1 MSDADLDEVAVD
13 GELEDDEADEV
24 DEVDDAN
31 RVIGS
36 MSRDVLEYLAK
47 CIVDDPESVV
57 VEVDEGRNS
66 VSLRLNVSP
75 DDMGRVIGRRG
86 RTAQAIRT
94 VVRAAAAREGVEA
107 HVDIVD

>member
-1 MSDADLDEVAVD
+1 VSDTGVE
-13 GELEDDEADEV
+13 DEV
-24 DEVDDAN
+24 DVDIDAEVQDEVEDGN
-31 RVIGS
+31 RLVGS
-36 MSRDVLEYLAK
+36 VSRDVLEYLARS
-47 CIVDDPESVV
+47 IVDDPDSVV
-57 VEVDEGRNS
+57 VEVDEGHNS

-75 DDMGRVIGRRG
+75 EDMGRVIGRRG